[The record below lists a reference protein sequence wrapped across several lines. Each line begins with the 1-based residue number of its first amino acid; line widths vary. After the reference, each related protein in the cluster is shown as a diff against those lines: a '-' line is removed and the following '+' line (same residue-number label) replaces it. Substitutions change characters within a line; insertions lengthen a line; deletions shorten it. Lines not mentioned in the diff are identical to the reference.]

1 LAWKVGAEVV
11 VAAAAAVGV
20 PALLPAGVLEMEE
33 DGALA
38 VTPKPVVLPG
48 AVVGILIDEDELV
61 DLAEDWATETLVDPD
76 VLNAPILKSPV
87 VE

>member
-1 LAWKVGAEVV
+1 MLKFNFKGEAALAWKVGAEVV

-20 PALLPAGVLEMEE
+20 PVLLPAGVLEMEE

-48 AVVGILIDEDELV
+48 AVVGILLRSAIE
-61 DLAEDWATETLVDPD
+61 
-76 VLNAPILKSPV
+76 K
-87 VE
+87 